1 MKILITG
8 SAGHLGEALI
18 RTIRQTDHE
27 ALGLDIQP
35 SQFTDRVGSI
45 ADRDFVATC
54 VADVDAIIHTAT
66 LHKPHVG
73 THSRQDFV
81 DTNVTG
87 TLNLLEEA
95 VAHGNKA
102 FVFTSTTSTFGDAM
116 KPAPGDP
123 AVWVTEELVPK
134 PKNIYGVTKIAAENL
149 CYLFHRNTQ
158 LPCLVLKTSRF
169 FPEADDDKGQRDAFV
184 DDNLKVN
191 ELLFRRADVADMVEA
206 HLLAVQKAPDIGY
219 GRMIVTATTPFAPED
234 AAELGVNA
242 PAVLKRY
249 VPDYETVFEP
259 RGWRMF
265 PSIGRVYDNSRAR
278 DVLGWQPR
286 INFADAVARLGNN
299 QSFKSDLALS
309 IGAKGYHDVEFEDG
323 PYPVRSF

>member
-18 RTIRQTDHE
+18 RTIRRTDHE
-27 ALGLDIQP
+27 ALGLDVQA

-45 ADRDFVATC
+45 ADREFVATC

-95 VAHGNKA
+95 VAQGNKA

-158 LPCLVLKTSRF
+158 LPCVDSENVSIFSRS
-169 FPEADDDKGQRDAFV
+169 G
-184 DDNLKVN
+184 
-191 ELLFRRADVADMVEA
+191 
-206 HLLAVQKAPDIGY
+206 
-219 GRMIVTATTPFAPED
+219 
-234 AAELGVNA
+234 
-242 PAVLKRY
+242 
-249 VPDYETVFEP
+249 
-259 RGWRMF
+259 
-265 PSIGRVYDNSRAR
+265 
-278 DVLGWQPR
+278 
-286 INFADAVARLGNN
+286 
-299 QSFKSDLALS
+299 
-309 IGAKGYHDVEFEDG
+309 
-323 PYPVRSF
+323 